1 MCLRELISRALQN
14 RHKHLFEAV
23 IQLPSGQVAL
33 GDQKRKGF
41 PNPLLAIEFEVV
53 VFDGHVGEDLDQLAG
68 G

>member
-14 RHKHLFEAV
+14 SHKHLFEAV
-23 IQLPSGQVAL
+23 IQLPSGQVAFR
-33 GDQKRKGF
+33 DQKRKCF
-41 PNPLLAIEFEVV
+41 PNPLLAIEFKVM